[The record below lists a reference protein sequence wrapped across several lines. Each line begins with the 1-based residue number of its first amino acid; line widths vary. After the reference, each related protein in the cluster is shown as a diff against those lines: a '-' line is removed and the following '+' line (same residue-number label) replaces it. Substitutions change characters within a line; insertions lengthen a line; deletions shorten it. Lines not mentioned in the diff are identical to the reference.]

1 MPIGRFHFVARGK
14 TLAFPSLA
22 IACGG
27 GGREGKEQKMG
38 KEKVLGSFEM
48 GKGKAFR
55 TKATEELEE
64 NHEGNGVEQGQRR
77 RQKEKG
83 RKERR
88 LTLALNVPF
97 PSLS

>member
-1 MPIGRFHFVARGK
+1 MGD
-14 TLAFPSLA
+14 SEM
-22 IACGG
+22 
-27 GGREGKEQKMG
+27 GRE
-38 KEKVLGSFEM
+38 
-48 GKGKAFR
+48 KAFR
-55 TKATEELEE
+55 TKAMEELEA